1 MNKFMAWMEKHFIP
15 IAAKIGA
22 QRHLVAIRDGFVSI
36 MPLIMAGAFAVLIN
50 NLPIKPFQTFMSN
63 SFGEAWWKGF
73 GGDIWNATFAIMSIL
88 IVFTISYSLARSY
101 ESDGL
106 AAGVISFASL
116 LMLYKSSGAD
126 WAIPYGYLGTQGLF
140 VSIAV
145 ALIVTSIFV
154 KLLGNQRLVIKMP
167 DGVPPAVARSFAA
180 LLPSIIILVLVTSF
194 RHVLLA
200 LNIEDI
206 HASIFWTI
214 QKPLQGLVSS
224 LPALLLIIFIQ
235 QLLWFFGLHGSNI
248 LAPIINAL
256 FLPLLTA
263 NTDAFNLGKA
273 NADIPNIVS
282 SQFLDSYVNLGGS
295 GATICL
301 IIAIFMVSRNK
312 ANKAIA
318 NLGLAPGLFNI
329 NEPVQFGLP
338 MVLNPIYFIPFIFVP
353 ILFAII
359 GYVFTAIGI
368 VPKIVLLAP
377 WTTPPILGAIMSTSS
392 IRGAIIPIVNII
404 VGTIIYIP
412 FVKMADKRAEA
423 EAEAVLSQSIE
434 N

>member
-1 MNKFMAWMEKHFIP
+1 M
-15 IAAKIGA
+15 
-22 QRHLVAIRDGFVSI
+22 
-36 MPLIMAGAFAVLIN
+36 
-50 NLPIKPFQTFMSN
+50 
-63 SFGEAWWKGF
+63 
-73 GGDIWNATFAIMSIL
+73 
-88 IVFTISYSLARSY
+88 
-101 ESDGL
+101 
-106 AAGVISFASL
+106 
-116 LMLYKSSGAD
+116 
-126 WAIPYGYLGTQGLF
+126 
-140 VSIAV
+140 
-145 ALIVTSIFV
+145 
-154 KLLGNQRLVIKMP
+154 
-167 DGVPPAVARSFAA
+167 
-180 LLPSIIILVLVTSF
+180 
-194 RHVLLA
+194 
-200 LNIEDI
+200 
-206 HASIFWTI
+206 
-214 QKPLQGLVSS
+214 
-224 LPALLLIIFIQ
+224 
-235 QLLWFFGLHGSNI
+235 WFFGLLGSNI

>member
-1 MNKFMAWMEKHFIP
+1 MNKFMAWMEEHFIP
-15 IAAKIGA
+15 VAARIGS

-36 MPLIMAGAFAVLIN
+36 MPLIMAGAFATLIN
-50 NLPIKPFQTFMSN
+50 NLPVKAYQNFMN
-63 SFGEAWWKGF
+63 NAFGEAWWKGF
-73 GGDIWNATFAIMSIL
+73 GGDIWNATFAIMSLL
-88 IVFTISYSLARSY
+88 IVFTVSYSLARSY

-106 AAGVISFASL
+106 AAAVVSFASL
-116 LMLYKSSGAD
+116 LMLYKSSGLD

-140 VSIAV
+140 VSLAV

-154 KLLGNQRLVIKMP
+154 KLIGNPKLIIKMP
-167 DGVPPAVARSFAA
+167 DGVPPAVAKSFAA

-194 RHVLLA
+194 RHILLTV
-200 LNIEDI
+200 NISDI

-214 QKPLQGLVSS
+214 QKPLEGLASS
-224 LPALLLIIFIQ
+224 LPALLLIIFVQ

-248 LAPIINAL
+248 LAPIINML

-263 NTDAFNLGKA
+263 NTDAFNAGKA

-301 IIAIFMVSRNK
+301 IIAIYIVSKNK
-312 ANKAIA
+312 ANKTIA

-338 MVLNPIYFIPFIFVP
+338 MVLNPIYFIPFLLVP
-353 ILFAII
+353 IVFAII

-404 VGTIIYIP
+404 VGTLIYIP
-412 FVKMADKRAEA
+412 FVAMSDKRLAE
-423 EAEAVLSQSIE
+423 EASGESLAD
-434 N
+434 